1 MYSKCT
7 IEEVDLYKNKCKIE
21 EVDLYQISAQ
31 QRQSII
37 SNFHRLN
44 FAGTVDDAFE
54 NSKTYFLGAFL
65 DNSTICPKL
74 NKRLWPKYAF
84 TSFLINLFGRVF

>member
-1 MYSKCT
+1 MQSRGSRFGSNKCTVEAGDLYSKCT

-37 SNFHRLN
+37 SNFHRSR
-44 FAGTVDDAFE
+44 VDDA
-54 NSKTYFLGAFL
+54 
-65 DNSTICPKL
+65 C
-74 NKRLWPKYAF
+74 
-84 TSFLINLFGRVF
+84 